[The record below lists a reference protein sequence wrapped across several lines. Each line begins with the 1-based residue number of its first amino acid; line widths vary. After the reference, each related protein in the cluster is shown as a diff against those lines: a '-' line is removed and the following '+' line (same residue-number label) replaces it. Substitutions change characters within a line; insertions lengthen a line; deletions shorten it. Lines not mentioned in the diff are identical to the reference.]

1 MRSFGIVEKTHY
13 SPSDEGSNTR
23 QSAMPSTTA
32 HPNAAWFVKEL
43 TAARVFEPAQ
53 LGPYLAEF
61 KAAQRGGDAPALA
74 EFLVGT
80 GLLTR
85 YQADRALAGAAR
97 QLVLGPYFLA
107 EPVGSGSIGEVYQA
121 LGRSDR
127 KRYAIKVLP
136 LRSLWNV
143 RQAKAQLAIF
153 AALPAHPAI
162 VPFVDVDSAAGS
174 HYLVWPFVEGQ
185 TLAARVRDKGPATVP
200 AALQAMAQAAE
211 GLALCHEFGIAH
223 GLVNPSNLLVGTDG
237 QIRIL
242 DLGVG
247 AILSENIADD
257 ESMLDTMS
265 AAHATAGMIEYCAP
279 ETLNS
284 PTLRDPSGDI
294 YSFGCTFYY
303 LLTGQLPYPDGNV
316 VDKVLAHQTAP
327 PPSARALNPN
337 VPGWIDDLIQ
347 RLMAKAPSRRPASMR
362 EVSTKL
368 LAGISEEY
376 VELPDAPASEPAPAR
391 PSLAPATPQQT
402 IDTPRTAAGGAAT
415 TAILRNDE
423 PILLSRPRPIS
434 VSEIDFGDYRPPEE
448 SDAPGWTTLRPAGDP
463 NAAARP
469 APAADTVRDAPVRP
483 TRASMPS
490 VPLPVT
496 YSEAP
501 EPIAP
506 APAPLGAPPA
516 LPVFARSWWF
526 RFKSWFNGWR
536 VNPCEIVQLSVY
548 GPAQISPGESVRV
561 QVFAH
566 LPETFDSVHTL
577 SRAFHNDSVLLATG
591 YVDRPVERGANLS
604 LLLKVTNAGV
614 AHSLLTL
621 AWLGQSQPRAFDVHV
636 PWESPAGHTPVT
648 LTVGVNGV
656 AGGELRFPVHILP
669 RRG

>member
-1 MRSFGIVEKTHY
+1 
-13 SPSDEGSNTR
+13 
-23 QSAMPSTTA
+23 MPSTTA
-32 HPNAAWFVKEL
+32 TPNAAWFVKEL
-43 TAARVFEPAQ
+43 TTARVFEPAQ

-61 KAAQRGGDAPALA
+61 KAAKRNGDAAALA
-74 EFLVGT
+74 DFLVGT

-85 YQADRALAGAAR
+85 YQADRCLAGAAR
-97 QLVLGPYFLA
+97 HLVLGPYFLA

-121 LGRSDR
+121 IGRSDR

-143 RQAKAQLAIF
+143 RQAKTQLAIF

-185 TLAARVRDKGPATVP
+185 SLATRVRDKGPATIP

-211 GLALCHEFGIAH
+211 GLAICHDFGIAH
-223 GLVNPSNLLVGTDG
+223 GLINPANLLVGTDG

-284 PTLRDPSGDI
+284 PTLRDPAGDI

-362 EVSTKL
+362 EVLTKL
-368 LAGISEEY
+368 LAGISDEY
-376 VELPDAPASEPAPAR
+376 VELPESQEPVPVPTPAPAR
-391 PSLAPATPQQT
+391 PTLAPAMPQQT
-402 IDTPRTAAGGAAT
+402 IDTPVVAGAAT
-415 TAILRNDE
+415 TAIPRTADE
-423 PILLSRPRPIS
+423 PVILAKPRPIS
-434 VSEIDFGDYRPPEE
+434 VSEIDFGDYVPPEE
-448 SDAPGWTTLRPAGDP
+448 SDSPGWTTLRAVGEP
-463 NAAARP
+463 NASGSQAVP
-469 APAADTVRDAPVRP
+469 APETVRDRSKPTATLPVLPVPVLYSVNVDAPLTP
-483 TRASMPS
+483 SLPS
-490 VPLPVT
+490 V
-496 YSEAP
+496 
-501 EPIAP
+501 
-506 APAPLGAPPA
+506 APPA

-536 VNPCEIVQLSVY
+536 VTPTDIVQLSVF

-566 LPETFDSVHTL
+566 LPETFDSVYTL
-577 SRAFHNDSVLLATG
+577 SRAFHNDSILLATG

-604 LLLKVTNAGV
+604 LQLKVTNAGV

-636 PWESPAGHTPVT
+636 PWESPAGQSPVT
-648 LTVGVNGV
+648 LSVGVSGV